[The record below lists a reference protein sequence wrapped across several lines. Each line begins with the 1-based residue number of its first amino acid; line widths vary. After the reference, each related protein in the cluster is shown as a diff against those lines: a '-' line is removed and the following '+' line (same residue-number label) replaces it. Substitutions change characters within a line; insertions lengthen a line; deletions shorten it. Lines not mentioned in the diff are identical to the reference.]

1 MRITWEQTGDEFPT
15 RWDSSCVRR
24 NDNGPMWFGRIT
36 TASEAYLLEVWK
48 NAGQT
53 CHWERCPTLAE
64 AKRRGAEVLRALC
77 GGPVP
82 KSATVWCG
90 VDPQGRVM
98 PTAIGKTRESAWW
111 ALVWELSA
119 EVQTPRQAKAASFT
133 VRRFR
138 LEEVCPHHH
147 RNEGA
152 K

>member
-1 MRITWEQTGDEFPT
+1 MKPI
-15 RWDSSCVRR
+15 
-24 NDNGPMWFGRIT
+24 
-36 TASEAYLLEVWK
+36 L
-48 NAGQT
+48 
-53 CHWERCPTLAE
+53 
-64 AKRRGAEVLRALC
+64 
-77 GGPVP
+77 
-82 KSATVWCG
+82 VWCG
-90 VDPQGRVM
+90 VDPKGRVM